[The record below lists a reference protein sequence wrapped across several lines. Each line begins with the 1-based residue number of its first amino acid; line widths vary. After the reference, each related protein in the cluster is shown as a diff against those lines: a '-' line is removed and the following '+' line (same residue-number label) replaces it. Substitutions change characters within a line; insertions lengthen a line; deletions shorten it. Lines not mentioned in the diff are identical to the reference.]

1 MGRLMGIGTMFDICL
16 LPPPRGGSTPKGGWG
31 CLLTNSMMASRN
43 TPSVASRHL
52 PRKTVEERYEALDV

>member
-1 MGRLMGIGTMFDICL
+1 MKGKWDGSF

-31 CLLTNSMMASRN
+31 CLSTTRAYVEKN

-52 PRKTVEERYEALDV
+52 PRKTGEENAQGAPL